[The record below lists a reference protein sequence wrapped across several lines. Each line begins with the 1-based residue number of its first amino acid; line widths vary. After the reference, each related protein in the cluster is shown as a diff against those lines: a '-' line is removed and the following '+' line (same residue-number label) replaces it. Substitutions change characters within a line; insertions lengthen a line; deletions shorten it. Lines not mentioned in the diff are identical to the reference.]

1 MFTFFPPET
10 VLLGWVFLYE
20 KKMMLSFCS
29 EYGKL
34 FYREDISLLYNTND
48 DNRIYHIW
56 NIHGTSRTKI
66 ISICKIAKGGKL
78 KMAKK
83 KKNTEYMDLLQL
95 IMTSELPAKKQT
107 QMINALR
114 QLERKHRQDV
124 DKKAKELMYED
135 FDKKLFG

>member
-1 MFTFFPPET
+1 MP
-10 VLLGWVFLYE
+10 
-20 KKMMLSFCS
+20 
-29 EYGKL
+29 
-34 FYREDISLLYNTND
+34 
-48 DNRIYHIW
+48 
-56 NIHGTSRTKI
+56 
-66 ISICKIAKGGKL
+66 
-78 KMAKK
+78 K

-114 QLERKHRQDV
+114 KLERKHRQDI

>member
-1 MFTFFPPET
+1 MT
-10 VLLGWVFLYE
+10 
-20 KKMMLSFCS
+20 
-29 EYGKL
+29 
-34 FYREDISLLYNTND
+34 
-48 DNRIYHIW
+48 
-56 NIHGTSRTKI
+56 
-66 ISICKIAKGGKL
+66 
-78 KMAKK
+78 K

-114 QLERKHRQDV
+114 KLERKHRQDI

>member
-1 MFTFFPPET
+1 MT
-10 VLLGWVFLYE
+10 
-20 KKMMLSFCS
+20 
-29 EYGKL
+29 
-34 FYREDISLLYNTND
+34 
-48 DNRIYHIW
+48 
-56 NIHGTSRTKI
+56 
-66 ISICKIAKGGKL
+66 
-78 KMAKK
+78 K

-114 QLERKHRQDV
+114 KLERKHRKDI